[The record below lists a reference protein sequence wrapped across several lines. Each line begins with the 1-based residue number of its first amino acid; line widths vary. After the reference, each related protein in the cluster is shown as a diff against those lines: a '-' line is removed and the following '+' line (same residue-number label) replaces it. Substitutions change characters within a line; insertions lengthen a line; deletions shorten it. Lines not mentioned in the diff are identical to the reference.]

1 MYIIYLYIIT
11 KTNIQYSVM
20 ITIEEEAALLAA
32 SLVLIDSEVSKGT
45 KKKRKREWSMLVK
58 QWRQQQTVFQWID
71 DVMLT
76 VLEFLFISHELS
88 VLTFRSNIKILT
100 STQNFF
106 IASNS
111 LKNCYQL
118 SAINSS
124 TLVHVAIYCKQ
135 LVGANKL
142 LRVRS
147 P

>member
-1 MYIIYLYIIT
+1 M
-11 KTNIQYSVM
+11 
-20 ITIEEEAALLAA
+20 LAQGWFDDDKNERA
-32 SLVLIDSEVSKGT
+32 SLFH
-45 KKKRKREWSMLVK
+45 KRIAPRCFSV
-58 QWRQQQTVFQWID
+58 RTVFQWMD

-88 VLTFRSNIKILT
+88 GLTFRSNIKILD

-106 IASNS
+106 IASNT
-111 LKNCYQL
+111 LKNRYQL

-124 TLVHVAIYCKQ
+124 TLVHVAIYRKQ
-135 LVGANKL
+135 LIACDKL